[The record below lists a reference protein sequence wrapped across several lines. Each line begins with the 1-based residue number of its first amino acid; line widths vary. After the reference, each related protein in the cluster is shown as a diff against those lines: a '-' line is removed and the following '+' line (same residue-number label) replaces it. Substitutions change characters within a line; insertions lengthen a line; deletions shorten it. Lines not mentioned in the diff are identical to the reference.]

1 MWHVPFFTEVLPR
14 NAQRLEDTPGHMR
27 YRTLR
32 EAINGA
38 NGPLYNYLPLLA
50 AAFTNFDVAEK
61 LGERGA
67 LVVAEQVVRV
77 RDPNREHNRVDFFC
91 YKENGD
97 VVRRHPGRT
106 ETQDM
111 RPHRM
116 PHGSLLFHM
125 ADARL
130 VGVGATLH
138 AQPPRMVE
146 LADQNHPRRQ
156 ARNELLATREDMAA
170 LCAFDIKCVNWK
182 GVREELR
189 LLGDWNQTVD
199 WSDGRFFPW
208 WVWLAN
214 TGAVRDVVNDGVT
227 GVELEVAN
235 GNKCVVVHSVRG
247 GFRASCAASGKMIIT
262 PTPPRYDP

>member
-14 NAQRLEDTPGHMR
+14 NAQRLEDTPHMR
-27 YRTLR
+27 CRTLR

-38 NGPLYNYLPLLA
+38 NGPLYNCLPLLA
-50 AAFTNFDVAEK
+50 AAFTNFDVAEE

-97 VVRRHPGRT
+97 VVRYHPGRT
-106 ETQDM
+106 RKDDAI
-111 RPHRM
+111 PHRM
-116 PHGSLLFHM
+116 PFGSLLFHM

-156 ARNELLATREDMAA
+156 ARNELLATREDMEA

-182 GVREELR
+182 GVREELHR
-189 LLGDWNQTVD
+189 LEDWDQPVD
-199 WSDGRFFPW
+199 CSDGQHFPW

-214 TGAVRDVVNDGVT
+214 TGAVQNVVNDGVMR
-227 GVELEVAN
+227 VELVVVD
-235 GNKCVVVHSVRG
+235 GNKSVVVHSVRG
-247 GFRASCAASGKMIIT
+247 EYWLSPGGWGELVIDQEPR
-262 PTPPRYDP
+262 RYDR